1 MDFDA
6 SPARS
11 PIAATQ
17 LVTASVTPRRYDC
30 TMTAFAHTPRPA
42 RILHTADWQL
52 GMTRHFLSEDDAQP
66 KFTQA
71 RFEAIRALGRVA
83 REEGCEAVVV
93 CGDVFESNQVD
104 RRTVV
109 RALDA
114 LAEVPAPVFLLP
126 GNHDPLDAGSV
137 YRSRA
142 FLDHRPAH
150 VTVFEGGEPLT
161 LRPGLELVGAPWMSK
176 RPLQDLV
183 GRRVRELPPCPPGL
197 LRICVGHGGVAE
209 FSGSR
214 DDPSQIDIAE
224 VERAIAEGRIHFLA
238 LGDRHST
245 TSVGSSGR
253 IWYAGT
259 PEPTDYDEVDPGNV
273 LVVELAPDGV
283 TVVPRHVGRWRFT
296 LRERVDLAS
305 AEDVAALEEWLD
317 ALDAK
322 DRSIVKLHL
331 AGQLSL
337 RLRARLDEALHHA
350 RELLAAVEVRDA
362 VVTVPDDHDFSE
374 IELAGFARVGVDGL
388 RAAAQV
394 GGEAG
399 ATARDALAL
408 LVRLAEAK
416 P

>member
-1 MDFDA
+1 MA
-6 SPARS
+6 AAPHAR
-11 PIAATQ
+11 P
-17 LVTASVTPRRYDC
+17 V
-30 TMTAFAHTPRPA
+30 

-83 REEGCEAVVV
+83 GEERCEAVVV
-93 CGDVFESNQVD
+93 SGDVFESNQVD
-104 RRTVV
+104 RRTVM

-142 FLDHRPAH
+142 FVDHRPAH
-150 VTVFEGGEPLT
+150 VTVLEGETPLT
-161 LRPGLELVGAPWMSK
+161 LRPGLELVGAPWTSK
-176 RPLQDLV
+176 RPLRDLV
-183 GRRVRELPPCPPGL
+183 GGLVQELPPCPPGL
-197 LRICVGHGGVAE
+197 VRICVGHGGVSAL
-209 FSGSR
+209 SGAR
-214 DDPSQIDIAE
+214 DDPAQIDIAG

-245 TSVGSSGR
+245 TSVGKSGR
-253 IWYAGT
+253 VWYAGT

-273 LVVELAPDGV
+273 LVVELGPDGAKV
-283 TVVPRHVGRWRFT
+283 TPRQVGRWRFT
-296 LRERVDLAS
+296 MRERVDLAS
-305 AEDVAALEEWLD
+305 VEDVVALEEWLG

-322 DRSIVKLHL
+322 DRTIVKLRL

-337 RLRARLDEALHHA
+337 QLRARLDEALHHA
-350 RELLAAVEVRDA
+350 RELLAAVEVCDA
-362 VVTVPDDHDFSE
+362 ALVTVPDDHDFSQ
-374 IELAGFARVGVDGL
+374 IELAGFARAGVDAL
-388 RAAAQV
+388 RAAARTEGDV
-394 GGEAG
+394 G

>member
-1 MDFDA
+1 
-6 SPARS
+6 
-11 PIAATQ
+11 
-17 LVTASVTPRRYDC
+17 
-30 TMTAFAHTPRPA
+30 
-42 RILHTADWQL
+42 
-52 GMTRHFLSEDDAQP
+52 FLSEDDAQP

-83 REEGCEAVVV
+83 REESCEAVVV

-150 VTVFEGGEPLT
+150 VSVLEGGEPLT

-176 RPLQDLV
+176 RPLRDLI
-183 GRRVRELPPCPPGL
+183 GGLLRELPPCPPGL
-197 LRICVGHGGVAE
+197 VRVCVGHGGIAE
-209 FSGSR
+209 LSGSR
-214 DDPSQIDIAE
+214 DDPSQIDIAG
-224 VERAIAEGRIHFLA
+224 VERAIVEGRIHYLA

-245 TSVGSSGR
+245 TSVGTSGR
-253 IWYAGT
+253 IWYAGA
-259 PEPTDYDEVDPGNV
+259 PESTDYDEVDPGNV
-273 LVVELAPDGV
+273 LVVELGPDGAR
-283 TVVPRHVGRWRFT
+283 VVPRHVGRWRFT
-296 LRERVDLAS
+296 ARERVDLAS

-317 ALDAK
+317 MLDAK
-322 DRSIVKLHL
+322 DRTIVKLRL

-337 RLRARLDEALHHA
+337 RLRARLDEALRHA
-350 RELLAAVEVRDA
+350 RELVAAVEVRDA
-362 VVTVPDDHDFSE
+362 ALVTVPDDHDFSE
-374 IELAGFARVGVDGL
+374 IELAGFARAGVEAL
-388 RAAAQV
+388 RAQAQA
-394 GGEAG
+394 GGDAG